1 VTRTLDDYDYYALL
15 GVRPDASAD
24 AIRAAFHRF
33 AAKYHPDH
41 HVGAP
46 ERAVQ
51 KAARVYRR
59 GAEAYRVLMNPRKR
73 SEYDA
78 QRELGGLRYAPAPR
92 SAVGARAQG
101 ASSGGD
107 DASSLTP
114 ESLRYLKEAEKAA
127 AEGNLAMARFH
138 LSLAERKGAKHPR
151 VDALRAEISR
161 SEG

>member
-1 VTRTLDDYDYYALL
+1 VTRTLDDFDYYALL
-15 GVRPDASAD
+15 GVRPEASAD

-41 HVGAP
+41 HIGAP
-46 ERAVQ
+46 EARVQ

-59 GAEAYRVLMNPRKR
+59 GAEAYRVLMNPKKR

-78 QRELGGLRYAPAPR
+78 QRELGGLRYAPGSR
-92 SAVGARAQG
+92 SAEGARAG
-101 ASSGGD
+101 EPSGGD
-107 DASSLTP
+107 DAGSLTP

-151 VDALRAEISR
+151 VDALRAEIIR

>member
-15 GVRPDASAD
+15 GVRPEASAD

-41 HVGAP
+41 HAGAP
-46 ERAVQ
+46 APSVQ

-78 QRELGGLRYAPAPR
+78 QRELGALRYAPSSR
-92 SAVGARAQG
+92 AVAGARADD
-101 ASSGGD
+101 SSGGD
-107 DASSLTP
+107 EGSSLTP
-114 ESLRYLKEAEKAA
+114 ESLRYLKEAERAA

-151 VDALRAEISR
+151 VDALRAEINR